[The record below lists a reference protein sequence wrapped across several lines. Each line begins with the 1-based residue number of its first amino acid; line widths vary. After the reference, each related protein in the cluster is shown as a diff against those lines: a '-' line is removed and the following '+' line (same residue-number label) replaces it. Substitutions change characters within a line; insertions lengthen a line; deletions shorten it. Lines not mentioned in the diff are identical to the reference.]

1 MLSFSHAL
9 LKRHEV
15 RAPSYTSYPGL
26 DQFKQAFG
34 PRHYAQALEHR
45 RQSVL
50 TRLKPLAVYVH
61 LPFCENLCFFCN
73 RFKIV
78 TKRYSKTLAYLE
90 LIEQELK
97 LQIEHLGHKPK
108 VSQLHLSG
116 GTPTYLHTAEL
127 ERLVTMLKSYTTFTP
142 EVEMSLDVDPRTV
155 NQDTLGALRDMG
167 FGRLNFFVQD
177 CDAGVQRAV
186 HRLQDFDAI
195 HALFEQSRLLGFES
209 CGLELLYGLPKQT
222 QKSFAATLARV
233 VALSAERVILTPYRH
248 QPETFAPQRKIK
260 EQDLPSS
267 HWTMECFNTA
277 LTTLL
282 KVGYDYIGLDL
293 FAKKSDP
300 LSLAKR
306 QGRLHRNFLGFSAQP
321 NTDLMGL
328 GMSGIGAIGSTYSQ
342 NATTLEEYSM
352 FLERKQL
359 PVVKG
364 LMLTRDDLIRKS
376 VIMGLMCQGHL
387 SYESIELAYFID
399 FPSYFAQ
406 ELQEL
411 QHLEEEGLVQLTAKS
426 LDVTE
431 LGSVLVRS
439 IASVFD
445 RYWTAAHSSHL

>member
-1 MLSFSHAL
+1 M
-9 LKRHEV
+9 
-15 RAPSYTSYPGL
+15 
-26 DQFKQAFG
+26 
-34 PRHYAQALEHR
+34 
-45 RQSVL
+45 
-50 TRLKPLAVYVH
+50 
-61 LPFCENLCFFCN
+61 
-73 RFKIV
+73 
-78 TKRYSKTLAYLE
+78 
-90 LIEQELK
+90 
-97 LQIEHLGHKPK
+97 
-108 VSQLHLSG
+108 
-116 GTPTYLHTAEL
+116 
-127 ERLVTMLKSYTTFTP
+127 
-142 EVEMSLDVDPRTV
+142 
-155 NQDTLGALRDMG
+155 
-167 FGRLNFFVQD
+167 
-177 CDAGVQRAV
+177 
-186 HRLQDFDAI
+186 
-195 HALFEQSRLLGFES
+195 
-209 CGLELLYGLPKQT
+209 
-222 QKSFAATLARV
+222 
-233 VALSAERVILTPYRH
+233 
-248 QPETFAPQRKIK
+248 
-260 EQDLPSS
+260 
-267 HWTMECFNTA
+267 
-277 LTTLL
+277 L

-406 ELQEL
+406 ELQQL